1 MKNHIKYLI
10 FVTTLLLLSGCCVPK
25 IVIQRDTIKQVKTE
39 YKEILKDTT
48 IYVTLPSESV
58 SVTTKDTTST
68 LKIKT
73 AISTAEVS
81 KGSLTHSLE
90 SNPDYKPEVEIK
102 YRDIIRVKDSIVFV
116 NNEVPVPIK
125 VEKELSIW
133 QKLLLRFGYIGLAA
147 SGYGI
152 AKIVIWL
159 RKKILMHKI

>member
-25 IVIQRDTIKQVKTE
+25 VVIQRDTIKQVKTE

-90 SNPDYKPEVEIK
+90 SNPGYKPEVEIK

-116 NNEVPVPIK
+116 NNEVPVPI
-125 VEKELSIW
+125 EKPLKIW
-133 QKLLLRFGYIGLAA
+133 QK
-147 SGYGI
+147 
-152 AKIVIWL
+152 
-159 RKKILMHKI
+159 ILMGFGVIGVLATAWGVFRLIYRFRTKV

>member
-1 MKNHIKYLI
+1 MKKAIKYLI

-25 IVIQRDTIKQVKTE
+25 VVIQRDTIKYVKTE

-73 AISTAEVS
+73 AISTAEVN
-81 KGSLTHSLE
+81 KGFLTHSLE
-90 SNPDYKPEVEIK
+90 SNPHYKPEAEIK

-116 NNEVPVPIK
+116 NNEVPVP
-125 VEKELSIW
+125 VEKELTSW
-133 QKLLLRFGYIGLAA
+133 QKALISLGYVGIGA
-147 SGYGI
+147 I
-152 AKIVIWL
+152 ALGLIWL
-159 RKKILMHKI
+159 IVKIRKKIILHK